1 MSSNNISKV
10 NVGQANIGKARNNL
24 AILGENYK
32 NLKVPQDVQTAL
44 TKQVLLSG
52 IDIKELN
59 EWLSNLVYAPEQGMA
74 LDPKLT
80 NLQIIEN
87 LMMYSA
93 YGSLVQI
100 FVIQAILDYSERVTS
115 TSMPENTN
123 DPINPRHWWAIAN
136 EIKGKLS
143 DKVKT

>member
-1 MSSNNISKV
+1 MSSNKVSKA
-10 NVGQANIGKARNNL
+10 NVGQARSNL

-32 NLKVPQDVQTAL
+32 NLKVPQDVQTAISQ
-44 TKQVLLSG
+44 QVLLSNVD
-52 IDIKELN
+52 IDKLN
-59 EWLSNLVYAPEQGMA
+59 AWLSQLVYAPEQGMA

-80 NLQIIEN
+80 NLQIVEN

-100 FVIQAILDYSERVTS
+100 FVVQAILDYSERVTS
-115 TSMPENTN
+115 TPMPENTN

-136 EIKGKLS
+136 EIKDKLS
-143 DKVKT
+143 EKVKPKD